1 MIEQKKSETVLRML
15 QKKHDFCRRQ
25 RERCETRRLQS
36 FVHSGEVRKRLDL
49 QHSISSESCRSSMVD
64 EDAQMILEPP

>member
-15 QKKHDFCRRQ
+15 QQKHDFWRCQ
-25 RERCETRRLQS
+25 HERYEARRLQS
-36 FVHSGEVRKRLDL
+36 FVHSREVRKRLDL
-49 QHSISSESCRSSMVD
+49 QHPISSESCRSSMVD